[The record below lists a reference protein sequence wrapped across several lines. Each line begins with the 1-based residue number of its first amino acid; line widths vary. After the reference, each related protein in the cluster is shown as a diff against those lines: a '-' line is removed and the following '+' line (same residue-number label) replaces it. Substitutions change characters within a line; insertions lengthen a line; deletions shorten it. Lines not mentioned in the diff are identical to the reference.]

1 MKMNEKKQNDMV
13 EEALLQIAT
22 GGELRDRTF
31 ELREDEEGGK
41 NMVLVKEVIKQKEPD
56 LAAVKMWLKA
66 RAGDRW
72 QEEAGTGEAIIDIGE
87 LLREAK
93 KLFEEVEGT
102 KNDK

>member
-1 MKMNEKKQNDMV
+1 MKTNEKKQNDMV

-41 NMVLVKEVIKQKEPD
+41 SMVLVKEVIKQKEPD

-72 QEEAGTGEAIIDIGE
+72 QDDAGGTADIIVDRVE
-87 LLREAK
+87 LLREARR
-93 KLFEEVEGT
+93 LMDEVEGV
-102 KNDK
+102 KI